1 MNNIDMY
8 VFIKFKCIIKFVTR
22 GGNMGCS
29 NGFVMIWDP
38 FERILWGCALTIAVM
53 CGIYFIHIARKR
65 EVFNERIIMLGLAS
79 LPLGFAFSL
88 FFTYIQV
95 LQLPGDFS
103 NNIFC
108 GVYENN
114 LEYYEFFGKL
124 SYISFGIGGMFFV
137 LAFEIIIKY
146 TKYLLTITFVIII
159 IIVIFPLHFEI
170 TREIFNF
177 LLIPALMIFV
187 PLVIYLYTK
196 WSHLEFKAVSSF
208 LLFGFILFMISF
220 ILAERAHKMLNVY
233 PLILSPLLFLL
244 GCGIIILPIII
255 PPKVISQA
263 LAYWT
268 SFAVLTFPFAIFM
281 IVIDIVIGSSKDFNQ
296 WFTFEFIIAFLYVF
310 IIFFFI
316 IKDIRS
322 EIILVSQKTSKADED
337 YKTDFLAMF
346 TRPQQ
351 VSFLASMSHE
361 LRTPL
366 TSIIGFT
373 RTILKGRAGEIN
385 EEQEN
390 YLNITLNSAIYLHE
404 LINDVLDITK
414 IEVKKLEIRKDKYNL
429 VEELINLKDTFNIAI
444 REKGLEFFIDSPETL
459 TIYNDKKRINQIL
472 INLIGNAIKFT
483 DKGNISIKVERKN
496 EIVVISVKDT
506 GSGIKVDD
514 LKKLFKPFSQII
526 EQGKIKEGSG
536 LGLHLSKK
544 LANLLGG
551 EITVKSKFGKGS
563 TFKLVLELKEEEI
576 PY

>member
-1 MNNIDMY
+1 M
-8 VFIKFKCIIKFVTR
+8 
-22 GGNMGCS
+22 
-29 NGFVMIWDP
+29 VMIWNP
-38 FERILWGCALTIAVM
+38 FERLLWGCALTIAVM

-65 EVFNERIIMLGLAS
+65 EIFNERIIMLGLAS

-95 LQLPGDFS
+95 LQVPG
-103 NNIFC
+103 IFIDNVFI
-108 GVYENN
+108 GVYEDNPA
-114 LEYYEFFGKL
+114 YEIFGRL

-137 LAFEIIIKY
+137 LAFEIIIKR
-146 TKYLLTITFVIII
+146 TKYLLTITFII
-159 IIVIFPLHFEI
+159 IIVIAISPLDYEI
-170 TREIFNF
+170 TRKMFNY

-187 PLVIYLYTK
+187 PLVLYLYTK
-196 WSHLEFKAVSSF
+196 RSHLEFKAVSSF
-208 LLFGFILFMISF
+208 LLFGFILFMISL

-255 PPKVISQA
+255 DPKVISRA
-263 LAYWT
+263 LTYWV
-268 SFAVLTFPFAIFM
+268 SFAILTFPFVIFM
-281 IVIDIVIGSSKDFNQ
+281 IVIDIVIGSSKNFNQ
-296 WFTFEFIIAFLYVF
+296 WHTLEFIIAFLYVI

-316 IKDIRS
+316 IKDIKS
-322 EIILVSQKTSKADED
+322 EIILVSQKTHKADED
-337 YKTDFLAMF
+337 SKTDFLAMF

-361 LRTPL
+361 LKTPL

-373 RTILKGRAGEIN
+373 RMILKGISGEIN

-390 YLNITLNSAIYLHE
+390 QLNIILNSANHLHE

-414 IEVKKLEIRKDKYNL
+414 IEVKKLEIRKDSFNL
-429 VEELINLKDTFNIAI
+429 VEELVKLKETFSIATS
-444 REKGLEFFIDSPETL
+444 EKGLEFFIDSPETL

-483 DKGNISIKVERKN
+483 DKGKISIKVKRKN
-496 EIVVISVKDT
+496 EIAVISVKDT
-506 GSGIKVDD
+506 GPGIREED

-526 EQGKIKEGSG
+526 EPGKIKEGSG

-551 EITVKSKFGKGS
+551 DISVKSKFGKGS

>member
-1 MNNIDMY
+1 MLYEEN
-8 VFIKFKCIIKFVTR
+8 
-22 GGNMGCS
+22 
-29 NGFVMIWDP
+29 VMIWNP
-38 FERILWGCALTIAVM
+38 LERILTGRALTIAVM

-65 EVFNERIIMLGLAS
+65 EIFNERIIMLGLAS

-95 LQLPGDFS
+95 LQLPGVFL
-103 NNIFC
+103 NN
-108 GVYENN
+108 VYYGIYDDNIV
-114 LEYYEFFGKL
+114 YAFFGKL

-137 LAFEIIIKY
+137 LTFEIIIKR
-146 TKYLLTITFVIII
+146 TKYLLTITFIIIIII
-159 IIVIFPLHFEI
+159 IIVSTPFKSTRNVFNYLLLLALIF
-170 TREIFNF
+170 
-177 LLIPALMIFV
+177 FV
-187 PLVIYLYTK
+187 PLVLYLYTK

-208 LLFGFILFMISF
+208 ILFGFILFMISL
-220 ILAERAHKMLNVY
+220 ILAERAHKKLDYY

-255 PPKVISQA
+255 NPKIISRA
-263 LAYWT
+263 LTYWII
-268 SFAVLTFPFAIFM
+268 FAILTFPFIIFM
-281 IVIDIVIGSSKDFNQ
+281 IIVDILEGLTHNFNG
-296 WFTFEFIIAFLYVF
+296 WIWFIIEFFIAFFYVLLLF
-310 IIFFFI
+310 LLI

-322 EIILVSQKTSKADED
+322 EIILVSQKTRKADED

-373 RTILKGRAGEIN
+373 NMILKGRSGDIN

-390 YLNITLNSAIYLHE
+390 QLNIILNSANHLHE
-404 LINDVLDITK
+404 LINDILDITK
-414 IEVKKLEIRKDKYNL
+414 IEVKKLEIRKDSFNL
-429 VEELINLKDTFNIAI
+429 IEELLKLKETFSIAFKQ
-444 REKGLEFFIDSPETL
+444 KGLEFFIDSPETL

-483 DKGNISIKVERKN
+483 DKGKISIKVKRKN
-496 EIVVISVKDT
+496 EVVKISVKDT
-506 GSGIKVDD
+506 GSGIREED
-514 LKKLFKPFSQII
+514 LKHLFKPFSQII
-526 EQGKIKEGSG
+526 ESGKIKEGSG

-551 EITVKSKFGKGS
+551 DILVKSKFGKGS
-563 TFKLVLELKEEEI
+563 TFKLVLELEEEEI
-576 PY
+576 SY

>member
-1 MNNIDMY
+1 MPCAGEN
-8 VFIKFKCIIKFVTR
+8 
-22 GGNMGCS
+22 
-29 NGFVMIWDP
+29 VMIWDP
-38 FERILWGCALTIAVM
+38 FERILWGCALTIALM
-53 CGIYFIHIARKR
+53 CGIYFIHVARKR

-95 LQLPGDFS
+95 LLLPGDFS

-108 GVYENN
+108 GVYEDN
-114 LEYYEFFGKL
+114 LEYYEIFGRL
-124 SYISFGIGGMFFV
+124 SYASFGIGGMFFV
-137 LAFEIIIKY
+137 LTFEIIIKR
-146 TKYLLTITFVIII
+146 TKYLLSITFLI
-159 IIVIFPLHFEI
+159 IIVIATFPHNFEI
-170 TREIFNF
+170 ARKIFNY

-187 PLVIYLYTK
+187 PLVLYLYTK

-208 LLFGFILFMISF
+208 ILFGFILFMISL
-220 ILAERAHKMLNVY
+220 ILAERAHKSLNFY
-233 PLILSPLLFLL
+233 PLSLSPFLFLL

-255 PPKVISQA
+255 DPKVISRA
-263 LAYWT
+263 LTYWV
-268 SFAVLTFPFAIFM
+268 SFAILTFPFVIYM
-281 IVIDIVIGSSKDFNQ
+281 IIIDIVIGPSKNFDQ
-296 WFTFEFIIAFLYVF
+296 KFTLEFIIAFLYVF
-310 IIFFFI
+310 IVFFFI
-316 IKDIRS
+316 IKDIRA
-322 EIILVSQKTSKADED
+322 EIILVNQKTRKADED
-337 YKTDFLAMF
+337 SKTNFLAMF

-373 RTILKGRAGEIN
+373 KTILKGRAGDIN
-385 EEQEN
+385 EDQEN
-390 YLNITLNSAIYLHE
+390 HLNIILNSANHLHG

-414 IEVKKLEIRKDKYNL
+414 IEVKKLEIRKDTFNL
-429 VEELINLKDTFNIAI
+429 VEELIKLKESFNVATK
-444 REKGLEFFIDSPETL
+444 EKGLELFIDSPETL

-483 DKGNISIKVERKN
+483 DKGKISIKVKRKN
-496 EIVVISVKDT
+496 EIAVISVKDT
-506 GSGIKVDD
+506 GPGIREED

-526 EQGKIKEGSG
+526 EPGKIKEGSG

-551 EITVKSKFGKGS
+551 DISVKSKFGKGS
-563 TFKLVLELKEEEI
+563 TFKLVLELKDEEI

>member
-1 MNNIDMY
+1 ME
-8 VFIKFKCIIKFVTR
+8 
-22 GGNMGCS
+22 CS
-29 NGFVMIWDP
+29 NGWVMIWDP
-38 FERILWGCALTIAVM
+38 YERLLWGCALTIALM

-65 EVFNERIIMLGLAS
+65 DVFNERIMMLGLAS

-95 LQLPGDFS
+95 LQLPGGFS

-108 GVYENN
+108 GVYEDNI
-114 LEYYEFFGKL
+114 EYYEIFGRL
-124 SYISFGIGGMFFV
+124 SYALFGIGGMFFV
-137 LAFEIIIKY
+137 LAFEIIKKR
-146 TKYLLTITFVIII
+146 TKYLLTITFLI
-159 IIVIFPLHFEI
+159 IIVIATFSPNFED
-170 TREIFNF
+170 TRKIFNF

-187 PLVIYLYTK
+187 PLVLYLYTK

-208 LLFGFILFMISF
+208 LLFGFILFMISL
-220 ILAERAHKMLNVY
+220 ILAKRAHKMLNVY

-255 PPKVISQA
+255 DPKVISRA
-263 LAYWT
+263 LTYWV
-268 SFAVLTFPFAIFM
+268 SFAILTFPFVIYM
-281 IVIDIVIGSSKDFNQ
+281 IVIDIVIGSSKNFNQ
-296 WFTFEFIIAFLYVF
+296 WLTLEFIIAFLYVF

-322 EIILVSQKTSKADED
+322 EIILVSQKTRKADED

-373 RTILKGRAGEIN
+373 RTILKGRAGDIN

-390 YLNITLNSAIYLHE
+390 LLNIILNSANNLHE
-404 LINDVLDITK
+404 LINDVLDMTK
-414 IEVKKLEIRKDKYNL
+414 IEVKKLEIRKDTFNL
-429 VEELINLKDTFNIAI
+429 VEELINLKETFNIAT

-483 DKGNISIKVERKN
+483 DKGKISIKVKRKN
-496 EIVVISVKDT
+496 EIVEISVKDT
-506 GSGIKVDD
+506 GPGIREED

-526 EQGKIKEGSG
+526 EPGKIKEGSG

-544 LANLLGG
+544 FANLLGG
-551 EITVKSKFGKGS
+551 DISVKSKFGKGS